1 MQSYL
6 YSKGRELTERVRA
19 MPGTTDIRNS
29 WENTLVK
36 AEVVVDQTQARR
48 VGISSEE
55 IANSLQAH
63 IDGIRATDY
72 REGDQAIP
80 IVLQSLERERSAGSD
95 FYDIRVNSRT
105 MNRDVPLSQIA
116 TISPTW
122 EYSRIAR
129 RNQSRV
135 LTVEL
140 KHDDTEG
147 GGTAGMRL
155 ARRLRRWIWMTTI
168 AGRSAARSR
177 SRLRQ
182 CRSSSNGCRTAD
194 C

>member
-1 MQSYL
+1 M
-6 YSKGRELTERVRA
+6 GRMHSIYTARARDLTEAIRA
-19 MPGTTDIRNS
+19 TPGTTDIRNS
-29 WENTLVK
+29 WENTIVK

-48 VGISSEE
+48 VGISSQE

-80 IVLQSLERERSAGSD
+80 VVLQSQERERAAGSD

-105 MNRDVPLSQIA
+105 QNRDVPLSQIA
-116 TISPTW
+116 SISPTW

-140 KHDDTEG
+140 KHETHEG
-147 GGTAGMRL
+147 PGAAGGYPAGN
-155 ARRLRRWIWMTTI
+155 RR
-168 AGRSAARSR
+168 AAAWR
-177 SRLRQ
+177 
-182 CRSSSNGCRTAD
+182 
-194 C
+194 